1 MGGILMARLV
11 ITSALSMLWP
21 MIDTE
26 TSPGNREAGPMF
38 VLEGFELTAINAL
51 WSRLRQ
57 QTFRSLSLRN
67 YRLFFTGQVISR
79 AGMWVQIIAENW
91 LVVQLGGSGLMLG
104 ITTALQFA
112 PLLLLSPYGGTLVDR
127 WNTRTVLLVT
137 QSASGTLA
145 LLVGLFALT
154 GSIQIWMVWA
164 AAFLLGCLNALDIPA
179 RETFTME
186 LAGPDNVT
194 NAVALNNVVRNA
206 ARASGPALGG
216 VLITSVGIGACF
228 LLNAAS
234 YAVVVAALRRM
245 HPADL
250 YTEGAVPHRRGQI
263 REGLRYIWK
272 HPTLGTV
279 LLIVAIATTF
289 GLNLQV
295 MVTLYA
301 SHTFHQGAAFYG
313 LLMSCPGIG
322 AVAGSL
328 MAASWKEPTMH
339 RVATLSLTFGVA
351 NTAVACA
358 PNVPLALFA
367 IGLMGMASSLFLTS
381 SAGYVQLHAGEQ
393 MRGRV
398 MALYTIAYLGT
409 APIGGHTHEASG
421 VPLCIDEN
429 NSSLLPVVG
438 WHGVLVL
445 TLERGDCHG

>member
-1 MGGILMARLV
+1 
-11 ITSALSMLWP
+11 
-21 MIDTE
+21 
-26 TSPGNREAGPMF
+26 
-38 VLEGFELTAINAL
+38 
-51 WSRLRQ
+51 
-57 QTFRSLSLRN
+57 
-67 YRLFFTGQVISR
+67 
-79 AGMWVQIIAENW
+79 MWVQIIAENW

-137 QSASGTLA
+137 QSASGILA
-145 LLVGLFALT
+145 LLVGLRALT
-154 GSIQIWMVWA
+154 GTIQIWMIWVA
-164 AAFLLGCLNALDIPA
+164 ACLLGCLNALDIPA
-179 RETFTME
+179 REAFTIE
-186 LAGPDNVT
+186 LVGPDNVT

-206 ARASGPALGG
+206 ARACGPALGG
-216 VLITSVGIGACF
+216 VLITSVGIEACF

-250 YTEGAVPHRRGQI
+250 YTADAVPPRRGQI
-263 REGLRYIWK
+263 REGFRYVWK
-272 HPTLGTV
+272 HPALGTV

-301 SHTFHQGAAFYG
+301 SHAFHQGAVFYG
-313 LLMSCPGIG
+313 LLMSCLGIG

-328 MAASWKEPTMH
+328 MAASWKEPTRH
-339 RVATLSLTFGVA
+339 CVATLSLTFGIA

-358 PNVPLALFA
+358 PDVPLALLA

-398 MALYTIAYLGT
+398 MALYTVAYLGT
-409 APIGGHTHEASG
+409 APIGGPLVGWLAQCLG
-421 VPLCIDEN
+421 VRVGFLVVGLGCMAA
-429 NSSLLPVVG
+429 SSLVFLSPGERAGSTKLALPA
-438 WHGVLVL
+438 
-445 TLERGDCHG
+445 